1 MYFRD
6 RTEAGELLAKQLS
19 DYRFENTA
27 VLALSPGGVVVGEAI
42 ARSLHCG
49 LSMLLSSK
57 ISAPGEA
64 SLVLG
69 TIDHIGNFSYN
80 NLISPG
86 QMEEYVQE
94 FHNYIEEE
102 RMHHLFSMTTIVGQD
117 GFSRPELLAGRN
129 VIVVTDGVKSGISFE
144 AAFAYLHKI
153 PTEKVI
159 AAVPVGPAEV
169 LEQIKRKVDELHY
182 LFVPDQFI
190 SVHHYYQDKAPQDAK
205 AVLAHINGVI
215 ERWH

>member
-6 RTEAGELLAKQLS
+6 RGEAGELLAKKLL
-19 DYRFENTA
+19 DFRFENTA

-42 ARSLHCG
+42 ARRLHCS
-49 LSMLLSSK
+49 LSMLLTSK

-64 SLVLG
+64 SLILG
-69 TIDHIGNFSYN
+69 TVDHIGNFSYN

-102 RMHHLFSMTTIVGQD
+102 RLRHLFGMTTIVGQD
-117 GFSRPELLAGRN
+117 GYSRPELLAGRN
-129 VIVVTDGVKSGISFE
+129 VILATDGLKTGISFE

-153 PTEKVI
+153 PTEKLV
-159 AAVPVGPAEV
+159 AAVPVAPAEV
-169 LEQIKRKVDELHY
+169 LDRLRGKIDELHY
-182 LFVPDQFI
+182 LYIPDDFV
-190 SVHHYYQDKAPQDAK
+190 SVHHYYSDNSLPDAGE
-205 AVLAHINGVI
+205 VMRRINGVVG
-215 ERWH
+215 RWH

>member
-6 RTEAGELLAKQLS
+6 RSEAGELLAKQLL

-27 VLALSPGGVVVGEAI
+27 VLALSPGGVLVGEAI
-42 ARSLHCG
+42 AAKLHCG
-49 LSMLLSSK
+49 MSMLLTSK

-69 TIDHIGNFSYN
+69 MMDHTGNFSYN

-94 FHNYIEEE
+94 FHGHIEEE
-102 RMHHLFSMTTIVGQD
+102 RLHRLFSMTTIVGQD
-117 GFSRPELLAGRN
+117 GFSRPELLAGRT
-129 VIVVTDGVKSGISFE
+129 VIIVSDGVKTGISFE
-144 AAFAYLHKI
+144 AAFAYLHRI

-159 AAVPVGPAEV
+159 AAIPVGPADV
-169 LEQIKRKVDELHY
+169 LEVIRNKVDELHY
-182 LFVPDQFI
+182 LFVPDPFL
-190 SVHHYYQDKAPQDAK
+190 SVHHYYQDNTQQDTK
-205 AVLAHINGVI
+205 AVLARLNGVI
-215 ERWH
+215 GRWH